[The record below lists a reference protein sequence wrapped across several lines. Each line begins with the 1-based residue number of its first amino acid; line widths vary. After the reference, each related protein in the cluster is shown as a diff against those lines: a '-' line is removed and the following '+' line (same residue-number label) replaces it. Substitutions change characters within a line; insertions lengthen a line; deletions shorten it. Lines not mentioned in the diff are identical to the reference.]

1 MAVEALSQG
10 DARWWITLDE
20 ALRQRWWWV
29 PQWSRE
35 LTGALA
41 DGDVDDLCLFVA
53 GCHHDGRIREASV
66 AHLAGRPSAATV
78 AVLALRTGDWVVQV
92 RERARAAV
100 EPRLADGLDAASLG
114 AAAELAFTLAQ
125 RREGG
130 WLADRIDQLL
140 LGLPADALGALLHAR
155 DRRTRRAAYRAGI
168 AAGQLGLAQLARA
181 AIRDSDLP
189 IRAMCARAVV
199 DAAPDP
205 TVIRDLLRSR
215 TALVRAEALHT
226 LTANGD
232 LAVAETALADRH
244 PLVRTTA
251 QAALRRAGIDPA
263 ARYRALIAQTPPT
276 PGAIAGLA
284 ETGTAGDTPLIVP
297 HLSHPRLRGRVEAI
311 RALRRLGATDPGE
324 LIPLLR
330 DPSGA
335 VTRQAVAALRQHAH
349 TLDSG
354 LLDALL
360 QPRNPPHLRMAGY
373 RLLTAK
379 DVWLRLAT
387 NLRLIDDPDP
397 RLRAH
402 ARADIATWLDRQA
415 ATSYRGPSAV
425 QAAELDTLITRATPE
440 LDEHRV
446 RLLRFHTGL
455 AYRTPR

>member
-1 MAVEALSQG
+1 M
-10 DARWWITLDE
+10 
-20 ALRQRWWWV
+20 
-29 PQWSRE
+29 
-35 LTGALA
+35 
-41 DGDVDDLCLFVA
+41 
-53 GCHHDGRIREASV
+53 
-66 AHLAGRPSAATV
+66 
-78 AVLALRTGDWVVQV
+78 VQV
-92 RERARAAV
+92 RERARAAI
-100 EPRLADGLDAASLG
+100 ERRLTDGLDAAALR
-114 AAAELAFTLAQ
+114 AATELAFTLAQ

-130 WLADRIDQLL
+130 WLADRIDHLL
-140 LGLPADALGALLHAR
+140 PGLPADALDALFDAR
-155 DRRTRRAAYRAGI
+155 DRRTRRAAYHAGI
-168 AAGQLGLAQLARA
+168 AGGRLGLVQLTRA

-189 IRAMCARAVV
+189 IRAMCAQAVV

-215 TALVRAEALHT
+215 TALVRAAALHT
-226 LTANGD
+226 LITRGD
-232 LAVAETALADRH
+232 LAVAEAALADRH
-244 PLVRTTA
+244 PLVRATA

-263 ARYRALIAQTPPT
+263 ARYRTLIAQTPPT

-284 ETGTAGDTPLIVP
+284 ETGATGDVPLIVP
-297 HLSHPRLRGRVEAI
+297 QLSHPRPRGRAEAI
-311 RALRRLGATDPGE
+311 RALRRLGVTDPGE

-360 QPRNPPHLRMAGY
+360 QPLNPPHLRMAGY

-387 NLRLIDDPDP
+387 NLRLVDDPDP

-402 ARADIATWLDRQA
+402 ARADIATWLHRQA
-415 ATSYRGPSAV
+415 ATAYRGPSPA
-425 QAAELDTLITRATPE
+425 QATELDTLITRATPQ
-440 LDEHRV
+440 LDEHQV

-455 AYRTPR
+455 SYRTPR